1 MNALR
6 RCCSLRPIRS
16 SAAAHG
22 NLGAPVGRLLRRP
35 PFGACLANA
44 SAAAPAGARAASGH
58 AAGRA
63 RAGDDVEVWGQFA
76 TTESGETYSL
86 DGDDDAFGCARV
98 RGKLHQMGTSK
109 AGESAHTTD
118 VERFVDVYAQELFQ
132 PGSKSGRR
140 RLLSGRLLRVQG
152 ANVKVRRRL
161 ADASTSSAERDG
173 KGGGAVQALLRHRVH
188 IGCHHSHTHPKFF
201 PFLFGRRNGI
211 DIIDLEH
218 SARCLRRSLA
228 FLRVLSRSG
237 GKIVF
242 LATERP
248 YTELAPMFLDKCGH
262 TVLTRPFPRGQ
273 LTNPITQDPNA
284 LPDLI
289 VSFAPESDAMNLA
302 EAASIDVI
310 TMGLCDSNADPNLL
324 TYPIPG
330 NGTNAASA
338 FLFCSLFAHA
348 LEGARP
354 PGDG

>member
-1 MNALR
+1 M
-6 RCCSLRPIRS
+6 
-16 SAAAHG
+16 G
-22 NLGAPVGRLLRRP
+22 DGAI
-35 PFGACLANA
+35 
-44 SAAAPAGARAASGH
+44 AG
-58 AAGRA
+58 
-63 RAGDDVEVWGQFA
+63 
-76 TTESGETYSL
+76 
-86 DGDDDAFGCARV
+86 
-98 RGKLHQMGTSK
+98 
-109 AGESAHTTD
+109 
-118 VERFVDVYAQELFQ
+118 ERFVDVYAHELFQ
-132 PGSKSGRR
+132 QSSKGSRR
-140 RLLSGRLLRVQG
+140 RMLSGRLLRSEG
-152 ANVKVRRRL
+152 NSVKVRRR
-161 ADASTSSAERDG
+161 APGGFAPSAEQPG
-173 KGGGAVQALLRHRVH
+173 KGGAAVQALLSHRVH
-188 IGCHHSHTHPKFF
+188 IGCHHSHTHPNFF

-218 SARCLRRSLA
+218 SVRSLRRALA

-248 YTELAPMFLDKCGH
+248 YTELAPMFLDACGH

-289 VSFAPESDAMNLA
+289 VSFAPQTDAMNLA

-338 FLFCSLFAHA
+338 FLICSLFAHA
-348 LEGARP
+348 LESANLTP
-354 PGDG
+354 DD